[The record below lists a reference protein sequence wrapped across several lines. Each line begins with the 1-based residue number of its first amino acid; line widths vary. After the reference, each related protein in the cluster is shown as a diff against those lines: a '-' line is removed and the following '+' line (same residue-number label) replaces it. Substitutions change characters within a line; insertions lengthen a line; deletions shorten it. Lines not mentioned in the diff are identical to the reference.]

1 MKSKTADN
9 SSSNSLHNELTSS
22 FEMVKAALMGRTN
35 SSNDLSKYD
44 NNTDSTNNLDSQPKT
59 RHSRASSFSVLV
71 DMVQTVQTALTEQTK
86 RNVTFTDTVKVK
98 EYNTTEPSFY
108 VSKFNSFY
116 SKVMKKAPPENPDI
130 YNWELA
136 AKNLRRDIF
145 IWQSHNK
152 CFFLTINFLSF

>member
-71 DMVQTVQTALTEQTK
+71 DMVQTVQTVQTAVTEQTK
-86 RNVTFTDTVKVK
+86 RNVTFTDNVKVLIT
-98 EYNTTEPSFY
+98 NTIQQNLLSTCR
-108 VSKFNSFY
+108 NSTAFTQ
-116 SKVMKKAPPENPDI
+116 K
-130 YNWELA
+130 
-136 AKNLRRDIF
+136 
-145 IWQSHNK
+145 
-152 CFFLTINFLSF
+152 